1 MWVVAVLAV
10 GLAVLR
16 LPGMIGLVF
25 IIAVVGVV
33 IVNGFISLMFLGWL
47 GFGLLA
53 LGDWLIARIQR
64 VGHWPEEDENQ
75 RGL

>member
-25 IIAVVGVV
+25 VIAVVLA
-33 IVNGFISLMFLGWL
+33 IVANGFIGLMLLGWL